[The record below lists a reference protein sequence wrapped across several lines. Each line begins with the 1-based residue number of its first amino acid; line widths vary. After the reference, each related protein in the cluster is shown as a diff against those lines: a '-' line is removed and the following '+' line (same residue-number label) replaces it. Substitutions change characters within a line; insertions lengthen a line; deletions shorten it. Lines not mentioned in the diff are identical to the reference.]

1 MSEIPKVAVTD
12 AITAKEKDGTL
23 VYPKLQDQVKLHTH
37 YERDRRKALFA
48 AQDGSV
54 EEQQAAI
61 ELANYYLI
69 LSAFNAV
76 EPFPIA
82 SQETWIE
89 RFTNASIDLY
99 GAPDPERAEALLFDH
114 IATYESLA
122 SNDAVDKSLLAY
134 YLEKLYKFQNTR
146 NDNVH
151 DVESGI
157 TSERLYEIAAEVR
170 LYFESEFGYFTDMF
184 AYDDPNALNSPEQI
198 AEKINQSLPELVNRY
213 PGFEGWQ
220 VKIIPDKD
228 NLSVSA
234 PEKLIKVGKNRRPVS
249 NRELM
254 GLFFHEV
261 VIHALRSVRGAE
273 YDDLL
278 RTGLP
283 KYSDGEEGLGTFVE
297 FAMTGVIPDKN
308 PERYIDIALA
318 LGTLHEGDKM
328 PRRELL
334 DIVMSRELLKAQASG
349 VVDTEYITQKVQAH
363 VNQIYRGTPGEDIPG
378 VYTRGI
384 LYQIGFDTIATYMS
398 DKLAGGM
405 PINKLMEYLLS
416 GKFDPTN
423 SDHEQ
428 YVRKFIA

>member
-1 MSEIPKVAVTD
+1 
-12 AITAKEKDGTL
+12 
-23 VYPKLQDQVKLHTH
+23 
-37 YERDRRKALFA
+37 
-48 AQDGSV
+48 
-54 EEQQAAI
+54 
-61 ELANYYLI
+61 
-69 LSAFNAV
+69 
-76 EPFPIA
+76 
-82 SQETWIE
+82 
-89 RFTNASIDLY
+89 
-99 GAPDPERAEALLFDH
+99 
-114 IATYESLA
+114 
-122 SNDAVDKSLLAY
+122 
-134 YLEKLYKFQNTR
+134 
-146 NDNVH
+146 
-151 DVESGI
+151 
-157 TSERLYEIAAEVR
+157 
-170 LYFESEFGYFTDMF
+170 
-184 AYDDPNALNSPEQI
+184 
-198 AEKINQSLPELVNRY
+198 
-213 PGFEGWQ
+213 
-220 VKIIPDKD
+220 
-228 NLSVSA
+228 
-234 PEKLIKVGKNRRPVS
+234 
-249 NRELM
+249 M